1 MASYYQSMLPY
12 VQSSARPSALS
23 SLFLLERPSAAMA
36 ASNHSFVGINNFN
49 GWNVTMYDS
58 LDTMLLVDLHEEFSA
73 ALPIISKEDF
83 RKITMFDASASLWF
97 YCRQTNHCQA
107 GTVSAVKPTTEK
119 SFDP

>member
-1 MASYYQSMLPY
+1 
-12 VQSSARPSALS
+12 
-23 SLFLLERPSAAMA
+23 MA

-83 RKITMFDASASLWF
+83 RK
-97 YCRQTNHCQA
+97 
-107 GTVSAVKPTTEK
+107 TVYQVV
-119 SFDP
+119 DPAAISSPVW